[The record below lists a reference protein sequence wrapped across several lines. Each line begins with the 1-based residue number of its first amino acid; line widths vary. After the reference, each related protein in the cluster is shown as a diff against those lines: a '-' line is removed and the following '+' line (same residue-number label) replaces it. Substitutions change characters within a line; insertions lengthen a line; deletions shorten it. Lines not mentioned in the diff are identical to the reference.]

1 MMKRISVL
9 IAVAGLAVGCASV
22 TYKKTMP
29 DGTVVEAKVSSLF
42 SNSAVKGMTVDGT
55 TKTTSQGFRITGST
69 TEPNP
74 ESITATANALGNL
87 IGTAIQA
94 GAKP

>member
-1 MMKRISVL
+1 MKKLTLL

-55 TKTTSQGFRITGST
+55 TKTTSQGFRIVGST

-74 ESITATANALGNL
+74 DSITASGTALGQL
-87 IGTAIQA
+87 IGTAAKAAA
-94 GAKP
+94 GQ